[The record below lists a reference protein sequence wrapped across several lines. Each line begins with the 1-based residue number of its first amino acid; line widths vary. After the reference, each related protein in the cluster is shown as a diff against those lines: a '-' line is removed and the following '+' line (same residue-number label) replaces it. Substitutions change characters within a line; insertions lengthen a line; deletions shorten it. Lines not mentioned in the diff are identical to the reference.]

1 MQRRVE
7 RRFQLRLG
15 GGDSGTDAN
24 PIAEIGQHVRKSRY
38 LRRGAHPCGS
48 SMRAASVAPIRPAGY
63 TQIGISSQIK
73 QMSATRVVAVAEAA
87 TEAKHCGGTVI
98 RPPRSTH

>member
-38 LRRGAHPCGS
+38 LRRGAHGALLPDPLD
-48 SMRAASVAPIRPAGY
+48 RRQAG
-63 TQIGISSQIK
+63 TTD
-73 QMSATRVVAVAEAA
+73 A
-87 TEAKHCGGTVI
+87 
-98 RPPRSTH
+98 